1 MIPPTECPRIST
13 TLDEWLLFRAQTA
26 GVREVLRAA
35 DPDPY
40 RDAVRDAVAA
50 GDDRAVVALAARPEA
65 LAQPA
70 RFAAV
75 IGQHDRV
82 PVERRRVVLR
92 AALRDRPGDLN
103 LLLTMGYSYRDDQ
116 RPLMHQLLDCQTVTK
131 GAGSFREVPEWNLRF
146 YVRRGPERGVVFVRE
161 FVPRRLV
168 AWLARTAY
176 NEPYLVAPFAAER
189 REEADR
195 VTMTYRLR
203 FAGREHILEVTGGKP
218 AFRPA
223 ETSDEHFFKEHHWGY
238 GRNRRGEGLRYH
250 VEHPVWDVYPARGY
264 RIDLDW
270 AGSTGRSGS
279 SSARPAPSRRCSPS
293 ARPSASTRRER

>member
-1 MIPPTECPRIST
+1 
-13 TLDEWLLFRAQTA
+13 
-26 GVREVLRAA
+26 VREVLRAA

-168 AWLARTAY
+168 AWLARVLY
-176 NEPYLVAPFAAER
+176 NEPYRAAPLAAR
-189 REEADR
+189 REESAER
-195 VTMTYRLR
+195 VAVEYRITWGGRDHVLR
-203 FAGREHILEVTGGKP
+203 ATGTKP
-218 AFRPA
+218 AVRPGPDSV
-223 ETSDEHFFKEHHWGY
+223 EQFFKEHAWGFGVTRS
-238 GRNRRGEGLRYH
+238 GRPIRYE
-250 VEHPVWDVYPARGY
+250 VRHPVWEVYPVRDYG
-264 RIDLDW
+264 IDVDW
-270 AGSTGRSGS
+270 AMLYGPEWGVMQA
-279 SSARPAPSRRCSPS
+279 ARPYSVVLAKGS
-293 ARPSASTRRER
+293 AVGVYPKGRVAADAEGTSC